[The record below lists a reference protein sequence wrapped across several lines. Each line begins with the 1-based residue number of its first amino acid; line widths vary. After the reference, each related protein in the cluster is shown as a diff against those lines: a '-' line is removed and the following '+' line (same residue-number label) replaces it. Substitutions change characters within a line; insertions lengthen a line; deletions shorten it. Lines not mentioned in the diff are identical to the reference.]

1 MTMDSNGELASFHR
15 FVAAKL
21 SETKFDLSPDD
32 AVDLW
37 RAEHPYLEEFDDAT
51 EAVMEALADIEAG
64 DVGITLEEF
73 DREFRARHHIPS
85 RDINTEGPTDAFS
98 H

>member
-1 MTMDSNGELASFHR
+1 MSSNVEHELASFHR

-21 SETKFDLSPDD
+21 AENKLDLSPED

-37 RAEHPYLEEFDDAT
+37 RVEHPYLEEFDDAT
-51 EAVMEALADIEAG
+51 EAVMEALADMEAG
-64 DVGITLEEF
+64 DVGRPFEEF

-85 RDINTEGPTDAFS
+85 RDIKAENPPDAFS